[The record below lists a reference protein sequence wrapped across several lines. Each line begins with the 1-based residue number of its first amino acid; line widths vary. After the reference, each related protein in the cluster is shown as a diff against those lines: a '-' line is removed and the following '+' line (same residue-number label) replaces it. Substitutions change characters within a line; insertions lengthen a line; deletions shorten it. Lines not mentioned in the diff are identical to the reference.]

1 MSSFDISMRVVFP
14 LFAHN
19 FVSHNVDTN
28 NDGIWH
34 LSHSEPKAQH
44 PYVTVH
50 ALVLIPASNL
60 CGKLE

>member
-14 LFAHN
+14 LLVHN
-19 FVSHNVDTN
+19 FVFHNVDTN

-50 ALVLIPASNL
+50 VLVLIPASNL

>member
-14 LFAHN
+14 LLVHN

-34 LSHSEPKAQH
+34 LSHSDWAQH

-50 ALVLIPASNL
+50 VLVLIPASNP